1 MERDKAKGYL
11 NIAHKGGYLIIGS
24 DKLDGYD
31 KKLYLTLLDSA
42 VGKTGE
48 KIATQAIETMRNT
61 IENLFGT
68 LSRADEEAL
77 TKSLKTINGILTKME
92 LENA

>member
-11 NIAHKGGYLIIGS
+11 NITHKGGYLIIGS

-31 KKLYLTLLDSA
+31 KKLYLTLLDNT

-48 KIATQAIETMRNT
+48 KIAQRLLERGVRIVRVD
-61 IENLFGT
+61 NLEE
-68 LSRADEEAL
+68 LSSIKNCKILAVKNKNLADIIYEL
-77 TKSLKTINGILTKME
+77 LK
-92 LENA
+92 

>member
-31 KKLYLTLLDSA
+31 KKLYLVLMDTA
-42 VGKTGE
+42 IGKTGE
-48 KIATQAIETMRNT
+48 KIAQRLSERGVNMLRVDNLQELSSIKNCKILAVKNKNLADIIIE
-61 IENLFGT
+61 L
-68 LSRADEEAL
+68 
-77 TKSLKTINGILTKME
+77 LK
-92 LENA
+92 

>member
-11 NIAHKGGYLIIGS
+11 NIAHKGGYLIIGI

-48 KIATQAIETMRNT
+48 KIAQRLSERGVNVLRVDNLEELSSIKNCKILAVKNKNLADIIIE
-61 IENLFGT
+61 L
-68 LSRADEEAL
+68 
-77 TKSLKTINGILTKME
+77 LK
-92 LENA
+92 

>member
-31 KKLYLTLLDSA
+31 KKLYLVLMDTTI
-42 VGKTGE
+42 GKTGE
-48 KIATQAIETMRNT
+48 KIAQRLSERGVNMLKVDNLEELSSIKNCKILALKNKNLADIIIE
-61 IENLFGT
+61 L
-68 LSRADEEAL
+68 
-77 TKSLKTINGILTKME
+77 LK
-92 LENA
+92 